1 MSEKLNKDFIKLVY
15 KDVIKSNEYIT
26 FGYQADYRQKENKD
40 FGYVPFCNELKFEEI
55 CEIIPLTNPNNRCG
69 LLKESTE
76 FIVVHD
82 TASGAPTADA
92 KAHRNWLMSMAT
104 NPESKTC
111 VSWHFTVDDHSIYQH
126 IPTNEV
132 AYHAGDGT
140 RVKFEFIDSKVK
152 AQSNC
157 KANISVGVDGY
168 YYINGE
174 KTVIEVPLTDEGTVP
189 TNNGLPTL
197 GINYKIGENGNYY
210 LSNTYF
216 NSGYKKISNRGGNLN
231 SVGIETCV
239 NYGGDYTKTMRVNA
253 YLVAKLLC
261 EFNLGIDRVKQHNS
275 FSGKDCP
282 MTIRHS
288 NRWDE
293 FINLVEIYKYT
304 MTELKDKKVTFES
317 LTPDY
322 LDEEGKVIKFEEG
335 KEISYKVKI
344 DNEEYVL
351 TSKLTNK

>member
-1 MSEKLNKDFIKLVY
+1 MKNNEFIKLVHKDFIKC
-15 KDVIKSNEYIT
+15 NEYIT
-26 FGYQADYRQKENKD
+26 FGYQADYRAKENKD
-40 FGYVPFCNELKFEEI
+40 FGYVPFCYELEFEEI

-69 LLKESTE
+69 VLKESTE

-82 TASGAPTADA
+82 TASGAPSADA

-126 IPTNEV
+126 LPTNEV
-132 AYHAGDGT
+132 GYHAGDGT
-140 RVKFEFIDSKVK
+140 RVKFEFIDTNVK
-152 AQSNC
+152 ANQNE
-157 KANISVGVDGY
+157 KAEILIGEDGY
-168 YYINGE
+168 YYVNGN
-174 KTVIEVPLTDEGTVP
+174 KTNIEVPLDDDNNVP
-189 TNNGLPTL
+189 TNDQLPTL

-210 LSNTYF
+210 ISNTYF
-216 NSGYKKISNRGGNLN
+216 NSGYKKVANRGGNLN

-239 NYGGDYTKTMRVNA
+239 NYGADYTKTMRVNA

-261 EFNLGIDRVKQHNS
+261 EFNLDIDRVKQHNS

-282 MTIRHS
+282 MTIRHA

-304 MTELKDKKVTFES
+304 MCELKGKKVTFES
-317 LTPDY
+317 LSPEY
-322 LDEEGKVIKFEEG
+322 LDKEGKVIKFEEG

-344 DNEEYVL
+344 DDEEYVL
-351 TSKLTNK
+351 TSKLAK